1 MLDMTDPREFIGRRV
16 YGTDGERLGTIENVL
31 VDDDSGVPEWLTIRT
46 GLFGMHESFVPLA
59 TADVHQDGVQVPY
72 DKDRIKDAPR
82 FESSYHLTPED
93 ERELYNHYGI
103 SYGERNSP
111 PGYGTQAA
119 TGDYLAATTG
129 TTATPGDD
137 IAGTTGTAGTRRR
150 GGAEYATPTRSEAG
164 NDTDDAMTRSEE
176 RLRVG
181 TERVETGRA
190 RLRKYVVTENV
201 TETVPVT
208 HEEVRVEHEPITDA
222 NREAARSGPDLSE
235 AEHEVVLHEER
246 PVVDKET
253 VPVERVRLTTDEVP
267 SEETVSEEVR
277 REEIDLRGARE
288 DVERR

>member
-16 YGTDGERLGTIENVL
+16 YGSDGERMGTIENVL

-59 TADVHQDGVQVPY
+59 TADVHEDGVRIPY

-82 FESSYHLTPED
+82 FDSAYHLTPED
-93 ERELYNHYGI
+93 ERQLYQHYGI
-103 SYGERNSP
+103 SYGEQNSP

-119 TGDYLAATTG
+119 AGDYRAATTG
-129 TTATPGDD
+129 TTATPNSD
-137 IAGTTGTAGTRRR
+137 IAGTTGTAGTQRR
-150 GGAEYATPTRSEAG
+150 GAAEYATGT
-164 NDTDDAMTRSEE
+164 DTDTDSEDAMTRSEE

-190 RLRKYVVTENV
+190 RLRKYVVTEDV
-201 TETVPVT
+201 SQTVPVT
-208 HEEVRVEHEPITDA
+208 HEEVRVEREPITGS
-222 NREAARSGPDLSE
+222 NRDGALSGPDLSD

-253 VPVERVRLTTDEVP
+253 VPVERVRLTADEVP
-267 SEETVSEEVR
+267 GEETVTEEVR

-288 DVERR
+288 GVERR